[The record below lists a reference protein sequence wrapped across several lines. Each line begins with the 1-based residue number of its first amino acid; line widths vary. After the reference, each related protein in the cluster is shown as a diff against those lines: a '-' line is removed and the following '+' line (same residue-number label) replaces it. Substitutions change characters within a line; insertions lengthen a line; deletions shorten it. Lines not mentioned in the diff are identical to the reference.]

1 MRKLTRKDL
10 LKFLSAFFAAVLLIT
25 FIPFDVIPVLAVQG
39 NDTYEIYVYDDQ
51 NRNQLIEGAKVV
63 LQTVGYQEGKDGF
76 HATGTTD
83 SSGAV
88 VFNLKEYLEPRNWPN
103 DEYDLYI
110 SVPGTGYEEYH
121 NVIRPNKTDY
131 AWQNDYNAYVIPTK
145 LDINKILKT
154 KELTYDGNLHKAS
167 EFFEILDSKVDIEYK
182 DGKMPSFGDAGEYT
196 FPVWVSGKGYYNSS
210 DKTNPRKE
218 YSITV
223 SIAKGER
230 TDFKFLNPDPDTLVF
245 PKEDYFK
252 NSINS
257 SMDKKDITYKS
268 SDPDIA
274 DVEPDG
280 GVTFK
285 QAGTVT
291 ITATMEASD
300 NYLKSEDTYKISAK
314 HKLNAHFVK
323 SELKGTYGKPMPDNE
338 LKVTCPDFNLLPSYD
353 VTYSLVG
360 EGDDEIASINSKTG
374 VVTPKKAGTVTV
386 QALVDMGDA
395 YFTTTAKYK
404 LTITKGT
411 RTLRNFTDLEMN
423 QVYTMFNEALDV
435 SKIDVTIVNGATYI
449 RIDREKGTLTVWR
462 GSGTFEM
469 DVVVPETDQY
479 YRFKATVVGNTVP
492 TTQDVDFS
500 NPMGYSLPV
509 GDSDVYEIDLNG
521 KPHYGSISATWD
533 NIGTDES
540 IIDSI
545 YMRNPDDSSDN
556 TVVVK
561 FKKGKAGSI
570 HDPIN
575 IEITFSGN
583 DSYKEKTIKTQVG
596 LVWDTSI
603 PNQVQY
609 SPKDPSSSGYYLGPV
624 KVYTTE
630 PGVTF
635 LDPKGNR
642 VDEYT
647 LTDNG
652 EYGMRTTYFY
662 RKDGKGVTKTN
673 TGSIKP
679 IKIDQTAPT
688 GFSVDITN
696 PDNSKPLKK
705 ILAKFLTVFASK
717 SLNVTVT
724 VKDVDSGFSKIVYDL
739 GDGQKHEVTEFTVD
753 TPVTGSKEQVTGKF
767 KIPVN
772 KKTNLKVW
780 AYDVAGNEISTHD
793 DKGNLISGRLKID
806 GVAVEG
812 TTPDV
817 QVIVDD
823 KAPEVKVTFDNNS
836 AANERFFKNSRNVTI
851 KVTEDNYDQDEV
863 KINVKK
869 DNVNVSKDEL
879 KKNYGLT
886 YNKDDKT
893 IKLSFTQDGVYT
905 FDVSYT
911 DHSGNVGNISY
922 GSSAAPN
929 SFVIDKVK
937 PVVTV
942 DLDYSDAQNQSYFS
956 MTKSARIH
964 ITEKNYD
971 YKDLDLD
978 VQMTKDGK
986 TETIKKDELKVMH
999 SQNAQEYIVDI
1010 FFTVDA
1016 DYDFKLGFK
1025 DLAGNVANIDY
1036 GGGDK
1041 FHFVIDTTLPEVNVS
1056 YSNNTV
1062 YNGKYFN
1069 KERTATIS
1077 VTEHNFDKKATYIVV
1092 NKKQFTVDNWEKK
1105 GDTYATTY
1113 EFKGDDSYEFDIICS
1128 DKAGNKCPGIVFADD
1143 TTAPKSFVVDT
1154 TKPKDLSI
1162 KINGESVL
1170 GVTGDTSVTFNKF
1183 YKDAITIELDAD
1195 CNISGTYALQYQL
1208 ADKTNS
1214 YKIDANKWST
1224 YDVNTGI
1231 KISNSRK
1238 FILYFRAIDFASNST
1253 IVNSTG
1259 IIVDNKE
1266 PEGEKHA
1273 PDIDIVLSKTND
1285 NGYYKDDVTAKIS
1298 IVDPAFIGDER
1309 DPDGYYS
1316 GLKEVKYTI
1325 YTTDTDAK
1333 EEGVLLDTTNGIGY
1347 SDASFDEDKLAQK
1360 WTNSIVIDAEKFNS
1374 NNVIIQ
1380 VEAVDNA
1387 GNIRVTRTKQGQIMI
1402 DTTKPRINVSYN
1414 NNNADLNEYF
1424 KADRVATISITERN
1438 FDPDNTVISLTS
1450 STGKKPAISEWT
1462 KGSSHGNGNGD
1473 DTVWTATVTFN
1484 SDADYTFDITS
1495 TDLAGNE
1502 ANPADYGN
1510 SVAPKKFTIDKTV
1523 PTINVKYDNNDAA
1536 NKNYYKNFRTATI
1549 TIVEHN
1555 FNADRVKVSVKAT
1568 DNGSD
1573 IAAPTVSKWT
1583 TNGDT
1588 HTATIKYNKD
1598 GKFVFRISAKDKAGN
1613 DAANFAEQVFY
1624 IDTTAPALSITG
1636 VKDNSANRGN
1646 LAPQI
1651 LYSDTN
1657 YSPDLVDISFSG
1669 ANRGTLKLEGTNT
1682 PVANGNKFVFNEFA
1696 KNKDVDDIYTL
1707 SVTITDLAGNVTTQK
1722 ITFSVNRF
1730 GSTYGMSDATK
1741 AVIGKYIK
1749 DPVDIV
1755 VSEVNPNDLV
1765 DSKVTLYKNNNPIVL
1780 NNGVDYDVKK
1790 TGGSGAWNE
1799 YTYTIHADNF
1809 KDDGVYSVYIY
1820 SVDEAGNTSENT
1832 LDTKNATLQFGVDNS
1847 EPNIVV
1853 SNLKDSTTYATELYT
1868 VKLLI
1873 SDNLLLDGVD
1883 VYLDDYNNPYKSWTG
1898 EEVAA
1903 VVSEAGEFAF
1913 DIDDASNGS
1922 HKVKIVATDAAGN
1935 KHEIEVS
1942 NFYVTTNLFVR
1953 YYTNTPLFVGSIIG
1967 LLVVVALV
1975 IFIVVIKR
1983 KYGKR

>member
-10 LKFLSAFFAAVLLIT
+10 LKFLSALFAAVLLIT
-25 FIPFDVIPVLAVQG
+25 FIPFDVITVFAVKG
-39 NDTYEIYVYDDQ
+39 NDTYEIYVYDEKT
-51 NRNQLIEGAKVV
+51 RNPIGGAEVI
-63 LQTVGYQEGKDGF
+63 LQTKGYQEGKDGF
-76 HATGTTD
+76 HATDTTD
-83 SSGAV
+83 SDGTA
-88 VFNLKEYLEPRNWPN
+88 VFNLKDYLEPRNWPD
-103 DEYDLYI
+103 DEYELFI
-110 SVPGTGYEEYH
+110 SVPGSGYGDYSNTIRTNH
-121 NVIRPNKTDY
+121 NPYD
-131 AWQNDYNAYVIPTK
+131 WQNDFNAYLKPTA
-145 LDINKILKT
+145 LDIDQILKT
-154 KELTYDGNLHKAS
+154 QERTYDGTMHKAS
-167 EFFEILDSKVDIEYK
+167 DFFDIKDSNVTIEYEN
-182 DGKMPSFGDAGEYT
+182 DNMPSFCNAGEYS
-196 FPVWVSGKGYYNSS
+196 FPIWVSGKGYYNSS
-210 DKTNPRKE
+210 DNSNPKKQ
-218 YSITV
+218 YDITV
-223 SIAKGER
+223 KIIKAKRIDFGFLIPFPQDQEYPSDLYFSNPAISSLEPQTVTYASSKPSIAKVDEHGNV
-230 TDFKFLNPDPDTLVF
+230 DFSQP
-245 PKEDYFK
+245 
-252 NSINS
+252 
-257 SMDKKDITYKS
+257 
-268 SDPDIA
+268 
-274 DVEPDG
+274 
-280 GVTFK
+280 
-285 QAGTVT
+285 GTVT
-291 ITATMEASD
+291 ITATMAESD
-300 NYLKSEDTYKISAK
+300 NYKVTKATYTVSAK
-314 HKLNAHFVK
+314 RKLIARFESTKVN
-323 SELKGTYGKPMPDNE
+323 GTYGNPMPVNE
-338 LKVTCPDFNLLPSYD
+338 LIVESPGLGQLDSYNA
-353 VTYSLVG
+353 TYSLVG
-360 EGDDEIASINSKTG
+360 TGDDEIASIDPKTG
-374 VVTPKKAGTVTV
+374 IVTPKKSGTVTIE
-386 QALVDMGDA
+386 AKVDNGELFFEDI
-395 YFTTTAKYK
+395 TSYK
-404 LTITKGT
+404 LTISKGKRTFRDVSELEYSKEYPIFNEELDVPNIGYTILQGDGYVEVDADKGT
-411 RTLRNFTDLEMN
+411 IK
-423 QVYTMFNEALDV
+423 V
-435 SKIDVTIVNGATYI
+435 IGA
-449 RIDREKGTLTVWR
+449 G
-462 GSGTFEM
+462 GTFRIRVTVQESEKY
-469 DVVVPETDQY
+469 DGFTGIIEGKTVKTDQEVNFSY
-479 YRFKATVVGNTVP
+479 ELGYVFPAGDNDIFK
-492 TTQDVDFS
+492 
-500 NPMGYSLPV
+500 
-509 GDSDVYEIDLNG
+509 IDLNG
-521 KPHYGSISATWD
+521 KPHYGDFSVSWA
-533 NIGTDES
+533 NQGTTED

-545 YMRNPDDSSDN
+545 YLDKSDSSGN
-556 TVVVK
+556 TVIVK
-561 FKKGKAGSI
+561 FKKGKAGKN
-570 HDPIN
+570 HDFID
-575 IEITFSGN
+575 ISITFSNHPNYN
-583 DSYKEKTIKTQVG
+583 DITIKSKIG
-596 LVWDTSI
+596 LDWDTTI
-603 PNQVQY
+603 PTDVEY
-609 SPKDPSSSGYYLGPV
+609 YCEKPISSSGYYLAPV
-624 KVYTTE
+624 KVSVKHPGIEFMDPEGNQKTE
-630 PGVTF
+630 YW
-635 LDPKGNR
+635 LKN
-642 VDEYT
+642 
-647 LTDNG
+647 NG
-652 EYGMRTTYFY
+652 EYGMRSTYFF
-662 RKDGKGVTKTN
+662 RKNKDGVTTIN
-673 TGSIKP
+673 AGTIMP

-688 GFSVDITN
+688 GFSVNIITPN
-696 PDNSKPLKK
+696 PTVTDRLKQIVNK
-705 ILAKFLTVFASK
+705 IIKIFSSGSVS
-717 SLNVTVT
+717 VTVT
-724 VKDVDSGFSKIVYDL
+724 LTDVDSGFSKIVYSL
-739 GDGQKHEVTEFTVD
+739 GDGKEHEVTD
-753 TPVTGSKEQVTGKF
+753 LSGAKGSKEQVTGTF
-767 KIPVN
+767 KIPAD
-772 KKTNLKVW
+772 KKSKLKVW
-780 AYDVAGNEISTHD
+780 AYDVAGNKVSTHD
-793 DKGNLISGRLKID
+793 DKGNLIPGYLKLD
-806 GVAVEG
+806 GKPVDG
-812 TTPDV
+812 DTTDIEV
-817 QVIVDD
+817 VVDN
-823 KAPEVKVTFDNNS
+823 KAPEVNVSFDNNDV
-836 AANERFFKNSRNVTI
+836 ANECYFNRTRNVTI
-851 KVTEDNYDQDEV
+851 EVKEDNYDE
-863 KINVKK
+863 K
-869 DNVNVSKDEL
+869 DVNIIVYKDGAKDPVSPDEL
-879 KKNYGLT
+879 KNNYGLT
-886 YNKDDKT
+886 YNTKDKKIT
-893 IKLSFTQDGVYT
+893 LSFKQDGKYT
-905 FDVSYT
+905 FDIQYTDPAGNAANVSYGT
-911 DHSGNVGNISY
+911 
-922 GSSAAPN
+922 SAAPN

-942 DLDYSDAQNQSYFS
+942 DLDYSDAQNQYYFS
-956 MTKSARIH
+956 KTKSARIH
-964 ITEKNYD
+964 INEKNYE
-971 YKDLDLD
+971 YKDLNLE
-978 VQMTKDGK
+978 VEMTKDGK
-986 TETIKKDELKVMH
+986 TESIPKTALNVMQ
-999 SQNAQEYIVDI
+999 SQNTQEYIVDV

-1016 DYDFKLGFK
+1016 DYDFKLSLK
-1025 DLAGNVANIDY
+1025 DLAGNAADIDY

-1041 FHFVIDTTLPEVNVS
+1041 FHFVIDTTLPEVKVN

-1077 VTEHNFDKKATYIVV
+1077 VTEHNFDKKATSIVV
-1092 NKKQFTVDNWEKK
+1092 NKKQFTVDNWEKN

-1113 EFKGDDSYEFDIICS
+1113 EFKGDDSYEFDVICS
-1128 DKAGNKCPGIVFADD
+1128 DKAGNECPGIVFADD
-1143 TTAPKSFVVDT
+1143 TAAPKSFVVDT

-1170 GVTGDTSVTFNKF
+1170 GVPGDTSVTFNKF

-1195 CNISGTYALQYQL
+1195 CNISGKYALQYQL

-1224 YDVNTGI
+1224 YDANTGI
-1231 KISNSRK
+1231 KLSNSRK
-1238 FILYFRAIDFASNST
+1238 FVLYFRAIDYASNST

-1273 PDIDIVLSKTND
+1273 PDIDIVLSKAND

-1325 YTTDTDAK
+1325 YTTDTEEK
-1333 EEGVLLDTTNGIGY
+1333 EEGVLLDTANGIGY
-1347 SDASFDEDKLAQK
+1347 SDASFDGDNLAQK
-1360 WTNSIVIDAEKFNS
+1360 WTKSIVIDAEKFNS

-1438 FDPDNTVISLTS
+1438 FDPDNTVIALTS

-1462 KGSSHGNGNGD
+1462 KGSSHGNGD

-1484 SDADYTFDITS
+1484 SDGDYTFGITS

-1536 NKNYYKNFRTATI
+1536 NKNYYKNIRTATI

-1598 GKFVFRISAKDKAGN
+1598 GKYVFRISAKDKAGN

-1913 DIDDASNGS
+1913 DINDASNGS